1 LSVEGKKGRGSP
13 RELEPS
19 ESEEDEVQEE
29 TDDGSLESVLGS
41 DTSAGHDDEHGNG
54 LASRSDQEELA
65 TSEALDGEERDE
77 GGKGVDGDIDS
88 TEL

>member
-1 LSVEGKKGRGSP
+1 MHRRAEDSP

-29 TDDGSLESVLGS
+29 TDDGSLEGVLRA
-41 DTSAGHDDEHGNG
+41 DTSACHDEEHGES
-54 LASRSDQEELA
+54 LAERSDEEELA
-65 TSEALDGEERDE
+65 TSEALDSDERDE
-77 GGKGVDGDIDS
+77 GGEGVNGDVDS